1 MTDKVV
7 PGFNFGGFGFGKQKE
22 KGVMNLTISRPQESL
37 PRKQELVGVQDER
50 SLISTFFLSTRYTGY
65 ASAETLRRPRSDV

>member
-22 KGVMNLTISRPQESL
+22 KGGVNLVISRPQESL
-37 PRKQELVGVQDER
+37 PRKQGSVAAEVEP
-50 SLISTFFLSTRYTGY
+50 SLILSCFFWGRYAGY